1 MIDFETMLPFSPI
14 AGEAR
19 RTRKRAGESIKGHSF
34 ETQAVQNYSPSPKR
48 EGGTSYCMG
57 LAIFGL
63 SGYKRQLRSSPK
75 EIAPVT
81 QGGGDF
87 WGKWDFFWWSQHK
100 HILTHTGKDLE
111 ACVVWRRRRRRRGR
125 RSRGSGHS
133 SIMKILFSQVLVY
146 F

>member
-1 MIDFETMLPFSPI
+1 MDFETTLSFSPI

-19 RTRKRAGESIKGHSF
+19 RTRKRAGESIKGNPF

-48 EGGTSYCMG
+48 EGGTSYCIG

-75 EIAPVT
+75 EIAPVR

-87 WGKWDFFWWSQHK
+87 WGKLDLFGRSQHK
-100 HILTHTGKDLE
+100 HTLTHTGKDLE
-111 ACVVWRRRRRRRGR
+111 AFVVWRRRRRR

-133 SIMKILFSQVLVY
+133 SIMKILFSEVLVY

>member
-1 MIDFETMLPFSPI
+1 MIDFETMLSFSPI
-14 AGEAR
+14 AGEVR
-19 RTRKRAGESIKGHSF
+19 RTRERAGESIKGNPF
-34 ETQAVQNYSPSPKR
+34 ETQAARNYSPSPKR
-48 EGGTSYCMG
+48 EGGTSYCIG

-75 EIAPVT
+75 EIAPVG

-87 WGKWDFFWWSQHK
+87 WRKWDLVGWSQHK
-100 HILTHTGKDLE
+100 HTLTHTGKDLE
-111 ACVVWRRRRRRRGR
+111 AFVVWRRR

>member
-1 MIDFETMLPFSPI
+1 MIDFDTMLSFSPI

-19 RTRKRAGESIKGHSF
+19 RTRKRAGESIKGNPF

-63 SGYKRQLRSSPK
+63 SGYKRQLRSFPK
-75 EIAPVT
+75 EIAPVR
-81 QGGGDF
+81 QGGGDSS
-87 WGKWDFFWWSQHK
+87 GKWHLFGWSQHK
-100 HILTHTGKDLE
+100 HTFTHTGKDLE
-111 ACVVWRRRRRRRGR
+111 AFVVWTRRRRRRMG

-133 SIMKILFSQVLVY
+133 SIMNIVFS
-146 F
+146 